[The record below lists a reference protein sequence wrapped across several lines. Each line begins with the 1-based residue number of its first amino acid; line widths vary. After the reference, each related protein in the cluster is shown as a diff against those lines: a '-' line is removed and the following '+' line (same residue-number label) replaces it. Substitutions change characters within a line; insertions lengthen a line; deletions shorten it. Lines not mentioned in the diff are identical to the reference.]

1 MQYTCVQSEEEM
13 SAKFQNLALVM
24 ALGVLSCLLFLLA
37 IRHIVLGS
45 RIQVAE
51 WDMQIVTVNDY
62 SVELD
67 INKKG
72 YESWLKN
79 IFKKE
84 GRDFSKN
91 ISPGLSLKRYLI
103 HKIEKQLTKELEAYN
118 EQKIAESISQNGV
131 KTSILKR
138 DTTIRTSTESIK
150 IADLTFCRD
159 NASMIVLLKKRG
171 SAIAEQDFDKVRAI
185 E

>member
-1 MQYTCVQSEEEM
+1 MH
-13 SAKFQNLALVM
+13 AKFQNLTLVM
-24 ALGVLSCLLFLLA
+24 ALGVLSCLLFLVA
-37 IRHIVLGS
+37 IRYLVLGS
-45 RIQVAE
+45 KIQMTE
-51 WDMQIVTVNDY
+51 WDMQIVTVDDY

-67 INKKG
+67 ISKKG

-103 HKIEKQLTKELEAYN
+103 HKIEKQLTKELEAHY
-118 EQKIAESISQNGV
+118 EQKSVEAASQ
-131 KTSILKR
+131 KSAKSSILKR
-138 DTTIRTSTESIK
+138 DTTIRTSTDSIK

-159 NASMIVLLKKRG
+159 NANMIVLLKKRG
-171 SAIAEQDFDKVRAI
+171 NAIAEQNFDEVR
-185 E
+185 